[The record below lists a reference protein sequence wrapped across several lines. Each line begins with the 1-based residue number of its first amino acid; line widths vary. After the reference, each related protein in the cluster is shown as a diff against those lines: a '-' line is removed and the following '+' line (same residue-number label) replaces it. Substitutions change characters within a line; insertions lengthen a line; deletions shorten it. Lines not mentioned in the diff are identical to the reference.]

1 MGLDITVQRLK
12 KVLPPGG
19 DVHFITL
26 DTELKKEFKKHGLD
40 KFNTYKQNA
49 YYDFKKYFKSIG
61 RNIKDFR
68 NAGACWGPETYFD
81 FYDTKHPLYKI
92 IKRLSE
98 KYNGYIFD
106 VVLDNP
112 FTIKDLFTKKE
123 LELLNEYGLQEKLN
137 KENAISRE
145 CSRFNEDEQQR
156 YCVGMI
162 MFDILH
168 ETIFRVFEESIPTYT
183 KRNTVVYWV
192 EEGYQRK
199 GLNAKFYQD
208 YRDGKIGYFV
218 YTLDELKRYKEEY
231 CVTEEDFDYKEHFQK
246 QIIDK
251 FKEGECV
258 VSFDW

>member
-1 MGLDITVQRLK
+1 MGLDITVKRLT
-12 KVLPPGG
+12 KVLAPGG
-19 DVHFITL
+19 DVNFIIL
-26 DTELKKEFKKHGLD
+26 DTKLKKEFKKHDLE
-40 KFNTYKQNA
+40 KFNTYKYNV

-68 NAGACWGPETYFD
+68 NAGACWGSKIYYD

-92 IKRLSE
+92 IKRLSK
-98 KYNGYIFD
+98 KYNKDIFN
-106 VVLDNP
+106 VVSDNP

-123 LELLNEYGLQEKLN
+123 LELLNEYNLQKSLN
-137 KENAISRE
+137 GENAISRK
-145 CSRFNEDEQQR
+145 CCRYNEDEPQR

-168 ETIFRVFEESIPTYT
+168 KTVFRVFGESIPTYT
-183 KRNTVVYWV
+183 KRNTVVYWTK
-192 EEGYQRK
+192 EGYQRK
-199 GLNAKFYQD
+199 GLNGQFYQD

-231 CVTEEDFDYKEHFQK
+231 CTAEEDFDYKEHFQK

-251 FKEGECV
+251 FVEGECV
-258 VSFDW
+258 VSFNW

>member
-12 KVLPPGG
+12 KVLPPGR
-19 DVHFITL
+19 DVNFITL
-26 DTELKKEFKKHGLD
+26 DTELKNEFKKHGLD

-49 YYDFKKYFKSIG
+49 YYDFKKYFRSIG

-68 NAGACWGPETYFD
+68 NAGACWGTKTYFD

-106 VVLDNP
+106 VVLDKP

-123 LELLNEYGLQEKLN
+123 LEMLNEYGLQENLN
-137 KENAISRE
+137 GENAISRK
-145 CSRFNEDEQQR
+145 CAKYNEDDPQR

-168 ETIFRVFEESIPTYT
+168 ETIFRVFEESIPTCT

-218 YTLDELKRYKEEY
+218 YTLDELKRYKDEY
-231 CVTEEDFDYKEHFQK
+231 CITEEDFDYKEHFQK